1 MSNMIE
7 NTASS
12 IPTTETII
20 EIDSENRLINV
31 PEEMKDI
38 AVSGD
43 HVSET
48 LYFKISRFFD
58 NQDFSEHNCIIR
70 VINAGKEYV
79 ECNAINVVVTD
90 DYITFAWLIDKNVT
104 RYSGTIE
111 FTIQFETINDTV
123 IEYQWQT
130 TPAQL
135 NILKGIDIENAVTEK
150 DDLLFR
156 WLSKKVDKLQETV
169 NKMEKKMDSIDYLVE
184 QIEILEKKVEYIENN
199 VVYIL
204 DEV

>member
-1 MSNMIE
+1 MSDTTE
-7 NTASS
+7 NVISS
-12 IPTTETII
+12 IPSTEIII

-31 PEEMKDI
+31 PEEMKNI

-48 LYFKISRFFD
+48 VYFRISRYFD

-70 VINAGKEYV
+70 AINAGKEYV
-79 ECNAINVVVTD
+79 ECNAINLEVTD
-90 DYITFAWLIDKNVT
+90 DYIIFAWLIDKNVT

-123 IEYQWQT
+123 TEYQWQT

-135 NILKGIDIENAVTEK
+135 NILKGIDVENAVTDK

-169 NKMEKKMDSIDYLVE
+169 DKMEKKMDSIDYLVT
-184 QIEILEKKVEYIENN
+184 QIDILEKKVEYIENN